1 MTNRIADI
9 PLRKAAIVAGFAYL
23 IIFLLAG
30 SAEFFIRMQ
39 LIVPGDAATTANNI
53 LDSEGLFKIGI
64 ALDLIVQALI
74 EPVMILALY
83 VLLKPVNKS
92 LSLLAAFFRLAM
104 AAILG
109 INLLNLV
116 FAMQLLSGGD
126 YLTVFETDQL
136 DALVLLFLN
145 AHSHGTDIALVF
157 FSFHLFVLGYL
168 VFKSGYIP
176 RILGVGVMFSA
187 LGYLLDSFAHLLLSN
202 SETILSLTEG
212 FVILTFLVG
221 ETPFFLWLI
230 LKGAKIPEMKNQDE
244 TPA

>member
-1 MTNRIADI
+1 MTNRIVDI
-9 PLRKAAIVAGFAYL
+9 PLHKAAIVAGFAYL
-23 IIFLLAG
+23 IMFLLAG

-176 RILGVGVMFSA
+176 RILGVLLIIAG
-187 LGYLLDSFAHLLLSN
+187 LGYLIDSFAIFLLPN
-202 SETILSLTEG
+202 YEVTIAM
-212 FVILTFLVG
+212 VTFIG
-221 ETPFFLWLI
+221 ELLFMLWL
-230 LKGAKIPEMKNQDE
+230 LFKGAKIPEMKNQDE
-244 TPA
+244 TPAEKTET

>member
-157 FSFHLFVLGYL
+157 FGFHLFVLGYL
-168 VFKSGYIP
+168 VFKSSYIP